1 MNNMTITIGRYVK
14 GDSYLYR
21 IDPRLKIIGTI
32 ILMVVTF
39 IIPATGVNSLYVLL
53 GFLAILLAIML
64 IGRINF
70 LSFLK
75 GLQPIVFIAV
85 LTFILQIAYNKD
97 GNVVTTFNLNFSW
110 LTITIMVLLVLI
122 YFATSKFF
130 RLKFLYFLFIFI
142 LAFIFLN
149 LVNVNTFNQSK
160 MVITSDGLIKAAFYS
175 LRIVIAVTIS
185 TILTISTSSMD
196 INLSLEWLL
205 HPLTYIKF
213 PVATLAM
220 MFSLTLRF
228 IPTLTIEADKILKA
242 QASRGIDFNEGN
254 ILEKIKQ
261 ITTLLVPM
269 FALSITKAEDL
280 ANAMEV
286 RGYIVGA
293 KRTSVEELKFKR
305 IDLFST
311 VFLILMLSL
320 AIVSKILL

>member
-1 MNNMTITIGRYVK
+1 MNNLTITIGRYVR

-21 IDPRLKIIGTI
+21 IDPRLKIIATI

-39 IIPATGVNSLYVLL
+39 IIPATGLKSLFVLL
-53 GFLAILLAIML
+53 GFFGILLIIL
-64 IGRINF
+64 LSGRINF

-75 GLQPIVFIAV
+75 GLQPIVFIGV
-85 LTFILQIAYNKD
+85 LTFVLQIIYNKS
-97 GNVVTTFNLNFSW
+97 GNVVTTLNLNFSW
-110 LTITIMVLLVLI
+110 LTILIIGMLVFV

-130 RLKFLYFLFIFI
+130 RLKFLYFLFIFV
-142 LAFIFLN
+142 LAFVFLN
-149 LVNVNTFNQSK
+149 LIDVNTFNQTK
-160 MVITSDGLIKAAFYS
+160 FNITNDGLIKGAFYS

-185 TILTISTSSMD
+185 TILTITTSSMD
-196 INLSLEWLL
+196 INQSLEWLL
-205 HPLTYIKF
+205 HPLSYIKF

-254 ILEKIKQ
+254 ILEKVKQ

-286 RGYIVGA
+286 RGYVVGQ
-293 KRTSVEELKFKR
+293 KRTSVNELKFKN
-305 IDLFST
+305 IDILAAISL
-311 VFLILMLSL
+311 LIIL
-320 AIVSKILL
+320 AGAILVRILL